1 MIISE
6 IQMNQLT
13 ISFSKIPE
21 NKSDMQMR
29 KKVFLVAGYNT
40 ISMGT
45 GRKEFHPRKP
55 RPGLEDYIKEA
66 GENVLSQIGGADNVD
81 ECVIANFIASRY
93 NKQANLAAFFPYID
107 PGLTYKPAVR
117 VEGACATG
125 GLGLVTGIKSILA
138 ETANVVLVVGVEVQ
152 NSVKAVYGADILSA
166 AGWYKERKQG
176 HAHFF
181 PGKFSDRAG
190 AYFARYG
197 KEKARQAMAM
207 WYRNAIENARLCPT
221 AQEFENKVE
230 DLERLAFTPP
240 NPNVFVDHLNVYDCS
255 KVSDGA
261 SAIAVVSE
269 EGLHRCGI
277 SKHDAVEIIGV
288 GQAEYD
294 LTKAPENPVW
304 LSTTEQAA
312 KKALKMAGISIQ
324 QLATVECHDCFTI
337 AAVMAVEALGFADA
351 GRGPDFILQGNTARD
366 GKVPFNTT
374 GGLIGWGHPTG
385 ATGVHQAV
393 TIWEQLTQKA
403 GAAQIKIPRDR
414 PYGLSVNM
422 GGDDKTLV
430 SLVYKKC

>member
-1 MIISE
+1 
-6 IQMNQLT
+6 
-13 ISFSKIPE
+13 
-21 NKSDMQMR
+21 
-29 KKVFLVAGYNT
+29 
-40 ISMGT
+40 
-45 GRKEFHPRKP
+45 
-55 RPGLEDYIKEA
+55 
-66 GENVLSQIGGADNVD
+66 
-81 ECVIANFIASRY
+81 
-93 NKQANLAAFFPYID
+93 
-107 PGLTYKPAVR
+107 
-117 VEGACATG
+117 
-125 GLGLVTGIKSILA
+125 
-138 ETANVVLVVGVEVQ
+138 
-152 NSVKAVYGADILSA
+152 
-166 AGWYKERKQG
+166 
-176 HAHFF
+176 
-181 PGKFSDRAG
+181 
-190 AYFARYG
+190 
-197 KEKARQAMAM
+197 
-207 WYRNAIENARLCPT
+207 
-221 AQEFENKVE
+221 
-230 DLERLAFTPP
+230 
-240 NPNVFVDHLNVYDCS
+240 
-255 KVSDGA
+255 
-261 SAIAVVSE
+261 VVSE

-312 KKALKMAGISIQ
+312 KKALKMAGIGIQ